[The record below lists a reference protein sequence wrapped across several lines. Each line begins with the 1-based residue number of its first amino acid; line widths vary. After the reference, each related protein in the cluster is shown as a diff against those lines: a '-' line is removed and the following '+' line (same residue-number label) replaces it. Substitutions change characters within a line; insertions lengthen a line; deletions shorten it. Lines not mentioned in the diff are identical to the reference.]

1 MKIAVALSVVLAFSV
16 PLAAQTSVPMSAERI
31 VDYPPSVRP
40 SLDRGEYRVGQD
52 DVLEIVVFEIPELG
66 ITARVTASGY
76 VSLPLIG
83 AVKVFGMTTLEL
95 ATQLEDSLREN
106 YVIEPH
112 VTVLIREYASQPV
125 SIIGAVKTPGIYQI
139 KGQKR
144 LLDMLSMAQGLAPNP
159 GSTIQVIRASAAMPV
174 ENDAATPPGM
184 VAIDIEELLEQGK
197 TELNIP
203 IYAGDVINVLQA
215 GSVFIVGELNSP
227 NQYVL
232 RNGRNV
238 TVTQAVA
245 LGGGFAQDAKPE
257 ASMIIRVHLDGT
269 REEIPVDTEKI
280 FKGEAEDVTML
291 SNDILFVPAS
301 KSKPW
306 LRRALETTIGMAT
319 GTLTY
324 GLTYGRRQ

>member
-1 MKIAVALSVVLAFSV
+1 MF
-16 PLAAQTSVPMSAERI
+16 
-31 VDYPPSVRP
+31 
-40 SLDRGEYRVGQD
+40 
-52 DVLEIVVFEIPELG
+52 
-66 ITARVTASGY
+66 
-76 VSLPLIG
+76 
-83 AVKVFGMTTLEL
+83 
-95 ATQLEDSLREN
+95 
-106 YVIEPH
+106 
-112 VTVLIREYASQPV
+112 ASQPV
-125 SIIGAVKTPGIYQI
+125 SIFGAVKSPGIYQI

-144 LLDMLSMAQGLAPNP
+144 LLDMLSMAQGLAANP

-174 ENDAATPPGM
+174 ENDTATPPGM
-184 VAIDIEELLEQGK
+184 VAINIEQLLEQGK

-245 LGGGFAQDAKPE
+245 LGGGFAPDAKPE

-269 REEIPVDTEKI
+269 REEIPVDPEKI
-280 FKGEAEDVTML
+280 FQGEAEDVTML

-301 KSKPW
+301 KTKPV
-306 LRRALETTIGMAT
+306 LRRALETTIGVAT
-319 GTLTY
+319 GILTY
-324 GLTYGRRQ
+324 GLTYGKRQ